1 MNFALLALTAF
12 LATPSSIVV
21 GTVWYRPRVFGN
33 RWQALTGIDPN
44 TPVNPA
50 VTYGGTF
57 AATAVTAI
65 LLAIAAHVAASY
77 FALETLPAALLT
89 ALVLWAGLTA
99 SRMLVHDLFASKSL
113 RIWLIDAGYELVTL
127 LVMAAIIGLI
137 GA

>member
-44 TPVNPA
+44 KPVSPA

-57 AATAVTAI
+57 MATAVTAMV
-65 LLAIAAHVAASY
+65 LAIAAHVAASY
-77 FALETLPAALLT
+77 VALETLPAALLT